1 MVGLW
6 LVSSLGKLRAVSS
19 AELCHLLLKGEQQ
32 GRTAVPKKK
41 INKIPRFPHGMENQS
56 LGDF

>member
-19 AELCHLLLKGEQQ
+19 AELCNLLLKGDQQ
-32 GRTAVPKKK
+32 GRTAVPKK
-41 INKIPRFPHGMENQS
+41 
-56 LGDF
+56 